1 MAVDNMWCKQLP
13 GKEKRPFSR
22 HFQIFYLPQTDGTHH
37 SWWHRFDAMSQK
49 CRDPGSNRGPLD
61 LQSNALP
68 TELSRRRSRRVPIKR
83 ATHVSKTAKWNT
95 KYRQVPPRF
104 ELGSLDS
111 ESRVLTIT
119 PWNLGLSEEQVSLTT

>member
-1 MAVDNMWCKQLP
+1 MKYPFRFILP
-13 GKEKRPFSR
+13 EK
-22 HFQIFYLPQTDGTHH
+22 
-37 SWWHRFDAMSQK
+37 K

-68 TELSRRRSRRVPIKR
+68 TELSRPLQDVNMFTLWCINICVASE
-83 ATHVSKTAKWNT
+83 
-95 KYRQVPPRF
+95 KYYQVPPRF

-119 PWNLGLSEEQVSLTT
+119 PWDRSVS